1 MQFSRTVLNVLNL
14 MNNARGQR
22 VLDCL
27 FICSRI
33 LYIYILKQ
41 IHHHLTMSQ
50 LFIYHIYERVIN
62 STVNVSLYGNICSNV
77 SRSYIKISWY
87 NVCSGLYI
95 FWNWRSSLNMCIYI
109 SIICR
114 SFYRWRK
121 RKCFYE
127 ENSVETIV
135 AFFVVRF
142 RSPSYC
148 TVSYCTCLTRVIA
161 HPAPLHKTRKNITH
175 VVFLRPSTAAPVW
188 VPMADLPLWEC
199 PPPCWWGT
207 QTAADLA
214 GHPYALQ
221 CT

>member
-33 LYIYILKQ
+33 LYKYILKQ

-62 STVNVSLYGNICSNV
+62 STVNVSLYRNICSNV

-87 NVCSGLYI
+87 KVCSGLYI
-95 FWNWRSSLNMCIYI
+95 FWNWRSSLHMCIYI

-148 TVSYCTCLTRVIA
+148 IIHTVHA
-161 HPAPLHKTRKNITH
+161 
-175 VVFLRPSTAAPVW
+175 
-188 VPMADLPLWEC
+188 
-199 PPPCWWGT
+199 
-207 QTAADLA
+207 
-214 GHPYALQ
+214 
-221 CT
+221 